1 MKLFREKTAEEILAK
16 VEIDKI
22 NAKNTA
28 KEIASKHL
36 GKNAINYITI
46 LVVIGVVSSLSL
58 EGGALTA
65 VIGLV
70 STAAMALIGILQHIV
85 GAKEPEAKPEFEIIK
100 ELIEQLADKKDDPMT
115 VDVTDTDVTVAKGDN
130 KVTASKHSKK

>member
-1 MKLFREKTAEEILAK
+1 MKQSEKPKEQILAK
-16 VEIDKI
+16 IEIDKI
-22 NAKNTA
+22 YAKSTA

-36 GKNAINYITI
+36 GKHAINYITI
-46 LVVIGVVSSLSL
+46 LVVIGVISSTHL

-85 GAKEPEAKPEFEIIK
+85 GAKEIEEKPEIEIIK
-100 ELIEQLADKKDDPMT
+100 SLISQLSDKNDPMQ
-115 VDVTDTDVTVAKGDN
+115 VDVTDTDVTVTKGES
-130 KVTASKHSKK
+130 KVTTSKNKK

>member
-1 MKLFREKTAEEILAK
+1 MKHSEKPKEQILAK
-16 VEIDKI
+16 IEIDKI
-22 NAKNTA
+22 YAASTA

-36 GKNAINYITI
+36 GKHAINYITI
-46 LVVIGVVSSLSL
+46 LVVIGVISSTHL

-85 GAKEPEAKPEFEIIK
+85 GAKEIEAKPEIEIIK
-100 ELIEQLADKKDDPMT
+100 SLISQLSDKNDPMQ
-115 VDVTDTDVTVAKGDN
+115 VDVTDTDVTVTKGES
-130 KVTASKHSKK
+130 KVTTSKNKK

>member
-1 MKLFREKTAEEILAK
+1 MKVFKEKTKEEILSK
-16 VEIDKI
+16 VEIDKL

-28 KEIASKHL
+28 KEVASKHL

-46 LVVIGVVSSLSL
+46 LVIIGVISSLSL

-70 STAAMALIGILQHIV
+70 STASMALIGILQHIV
-85 GAKEPEAKPEFEIIK
+85 GANEEEEKPEIEIIRK
-100 ELIEQLADKKDDPMT
+100 LISELSDKKEDPMQ
-115 VDVTDTDVTVAKGDN
+115 VDVTDTDVAVTKGES
-130 KVTASKHSKK
+130 KVKASKK

>member
-1 MKLFREKTAEEILAK
+1 MFKEKTKEEILAK
-16 VEIDKI
+16 IEIDKI
-22 NAKNTA
+22 DAQNTA
-28 KEIASKHL
+28 KEIAAKHL

-46 LVVIGVVSSLSL
+46 LVVIGVFSSMSL

-85 GAKEPEAKPEFEIIK
+85 GAKEIEEKPELEIINK
-100 ELIEQLADKKDDPMT
+100 LITQLSEKTEVPMQ
-115 VDVTDTDVTVAKGDN
+115 VDVTDTDVTVTKGES
-130 KVTASKHSKK
+130 KVTASKKK

>member
-1 MKLFREKTAEEILAK
+1 MVMKHSEKPKEQILAK
-16 VEIDKI
+16 IEIDKI
-22 NAKNTA
+22 HATSTA

-36 GKNAINYITI
+36 GKHAINYITI
-46 LVVIGVVSSLSL
+46 LVVIGVISSTHL

-85 GAKEPEAKPEFEIIK
+85 GAKEIEEKPEIEIIK
-100 ELIEQLADKKDDPMT
+100 SLISQLSDKNDPMQ
-115 VDVTDTDVTVAKGDN
+115 VDVTDTDVTVTKGES
-130 KVTASKHSKK
+130 KVTTSKNKK

>member
-1 MKLFREKTAEEILAK
+1 MKHSEKPKEQILAK
-16 VEIDKI
+16 IEIDKI
-22 NAKNTA
+22 YAKSTA

-36 GKNAINYITI
+36 GKHAINYITI
-46 LVVIGVVSSLSL
+46 LVVIGVISSTHL

-85 GAKEPEAKPEFEIIK
+85 GAKEIEEKPEIEIIK
-100 ELIEQLADKKDDPMT
+100 SLISQLSDKNDPMQ
-115 VDVTDTDVTVAKGDN
+115 VDVTDTDVTVTKGES
-130 KVTASKHSKK
+130 KVTTSKNKK